1 VRLNKQQLLELR
13 MNLEELT
20 MIAENQKYESGIHDK
35 IVFDQL
41 RQRVQELRE
50 LLYNLGEK
58 LTFAP
63 TDTLKFV
70 SRGKYVLY
78 AVFLMRLNLLRKLSK
93 I

>member
-1 VRLNKQQLLELR
+1 MRLNKQQLLELR

-58 LTFAP
+58 
-63 TDTLKFV
+63 
-70 SRGKYVLY
+70 
-78 AVFLMRLNLLRKLSK
+78 
-93 I
+93 